1 MAKYC
6 EETDCKAKAEY
17 RISKR
22 QFLQGRAKP
31 NGKWLKV
38 CAYHEI
44 KIGNANDEA
53 RGVLNEK

>member
-6 EETDCKAKAEY
+6 EETGCRAKAVY
-17 RISKR
+17 QISKR
-22 QFLQGRAKP
+22 QFLHGLARP

-38 CAYHEI
+38 CAYHEN

-53 RGVLNEK
+53 RGVLNGK